1 MHARMAQLVRL
12 VILMVFLAG
21 LVPGWSMPQVDQN
34 SSSSDVKTKRSKK
47 DKGSADQNTSKKP
60 TAKLDLNTASKEELD
75 ALPGV
80 GEAYAQKIING
91 RPYKSKSDL
100 VRKDVLPQSLYD
112 KIKDQVTARRTSKG
126 ENSGEMSA
134 THPAST
140 AKPSSSKPEEKFRK
154 NEEKSTENE
163 DSTGATAQ
171 TPFEKGMVWVNL
183 DSGIYHREG
192 DRWYGRT
199 KQGKFMSEADA
210 QKAGYRVSKVG
221 QNNKNEE
228 KEH

>member
-100 VRKDVLPQSLYD
+100 VRKDVLPQS
-112 KIKDQVTARRTSKG
+112 IRQNQR
-126 ENSGEMSA
+126 
-134 THPAST
+134 
-140 AKPSSSKPEEKFRK
+140 SSH
-154 NEEKSTENE
+154 
-163 DSTGATAQ
+163 G
-171 TPFEKGMVWVNL
+171 
-183 DSGIYHREG
+183 
-192 DRWYGRT
+192 
-199 KQGKFMSEADA
+199 
-210 QKAGYRVSKVG
+210 
-221 QNNKNEE
+221 
-228 KEH
+228 